1 MYGPGVVNDRA
12 IFTLRFVE
20 TQLSGHWL
28 VLSIEAILYSSFIYV
43 AAKEGKR
50 EIFLSLLEREIFLSL
65 FFFCF
70 KEVG

>member
-1 MYGPGVVNDRA
+1 M
-12 IFTLRFVE
+12 RFVE

>member
-1 MYGPGVVNDRA
+1 M
-12 IFTLRFVE
+12 RFVE

-50 EIFLSLLEREIFLSL
+50 EIFLSLFFL
-65 FFFCF
+65 FFNLFLRGWLGSRNLF
-70 KEVG
+70 EKKIFPGAGRG